1 MVSSLHKDMYQSE
14 SLKIELKGLQEGL
27 TTLEYTLDDTYFQE
41 IESSEISAGQV
52 HVKVEVRKTRMF
64 WELMLHTEGLV
75 TIPCNLCMDD
85 MEQLIAADNRLVVK
99 LGEENNEDD
108 ELVIVDEDEGI
119 LDLSWYIYEFIAL
132 AIPIRHVH
140 APGKCNAAMMKVLEE
155 HSTDRSS
162 DEESTTSV
170 DPRWEILKNIKF

>member
-1 MVSSLHKDMYQSE
+1 
-14 SLKIELKGLQEGL
+14 
-27 TTLEYTLDDTYFQE
+27 
-41 IESSEISAGQV
+41 
-52 HVKVEVRKTRMF
+52 MF

-99 LGEENNEDD
+99 LEEENNEDD

-170 DPRWEILKNIKF
+170 DPRWEKLKNIKF